1 MVTSEYSY
9 LMVSPIQVGSLLT
22 GISRLWMR
30 AKFLAICSLY
40 TCTHTVQ
47 YTALVISCALQY
59 THTENIYDDKG
70 SAAAPLDTKY
80 EEMSRNE

>member
-22 GISRLWMR
+22 GISRLWMS

-40 TCTHTVQ
+40 TCTHILYSHQLCITV
-47 YTALVISCALQY
+47 LY
-59 THTENIYDDKG
+59 THSENIYDDKG